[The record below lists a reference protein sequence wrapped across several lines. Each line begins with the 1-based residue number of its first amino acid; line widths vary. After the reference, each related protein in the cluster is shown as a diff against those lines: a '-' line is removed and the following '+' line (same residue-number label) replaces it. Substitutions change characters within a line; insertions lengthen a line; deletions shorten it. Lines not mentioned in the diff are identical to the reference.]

1 MESVGECRR
10 SSPDLLSVV
19 WDCEKLQPW
28 LWGESLDFLG
38 MEVQGFPGDG
48 GSGGSQGWRFRVF
61 LGLEVQ
67 GSHGDGGSGVSGTK
81 LGVNPGRAC
90 WAEAPEVP
98 EMGRVNQG

>member
-38 MEVQGFPGDG
+38 MEVQGIHRDG
-48 GSGGSQGWRFRVF
+48 GSGIPWGWRFRGFMGV
-61 LGLEVQ
+61 EVQ
-67 GSHGDGGSGVSGTK
+67 GVHRDGG
-81 LGVNPGRAC
+81 
-90 WAEAPEVP
+90 
-98 EMGRVNQG
+98 